1 MRVNGLTFILV
12 LVVVAMA
19 MFHVLV
25 VTQLDTTYFPIIVRI
40 SPKRDPTN
48 SCVRRIVFR
57 RRRRRRAQSSSR
69 Y

>member
-1 MRVNGLTFILV
+1 MRVNGLTFIK
-12 LVVVAMA
+12 LVVAAMLP
-19 MFHVLV
+19 VLV

-57 RRRRRRAQSSSR
+57 RRRRAQSS